1 MAICGARCF
10 AGGRR
15 GSFCDLAGDVGV
27 SSFLLFFCERVGN
40 WCIPVGLRLV
50 RVAGFLGGDGLL
62 FRSLVVWPAVVDIV
76 FLFHLVKVTADS
88 RSAESTRLVAY
99 QAVDLAASPRFG
111 VPWRDGRRIW
121 RFQAVKVMNGMPE
134 MKRKMNSSHRGS
146 FVIFL
151 FFGVLFVKGRM
162 YYPIA

>member
-1 MAICGARCF
+1 MW
-10 AGGRR
+10 
-15 GSFCDLAGDVGV
+15 GV
-27 SSFLLFFCERVGN
+27 RF
-40 WCIPVGLRLV
+40 V
-50 RVAGFLGGDGLL
+50 RVAEFLGSAGFF

-121 RFQAVKVMNGMPE
+121 RFQAVKVTNGMPE

-151 FFGVLFVKGRM
+151 FFWVLFVKGRM
-162 YYPIA
+162 YCAVA